1 MGHAGQ
7 MRERWSDYKAYVR
20 GGLICK
26 FDYCL
31 RQGDTFGNGGVHLP
45 VAGYDFL
52 SHILLVF
59 IGFSIRQIYVFLKR
73 FPIKYLTLP
82 S

>member
-1 MGHAGQ
+1 

-31 RQGDTFGNGGVHLP
+31 RQGDTFGNVELTQKITFIS
-45 VAGYDFL
+45 YWFLLDFQ
-52 SHILLVF
+52 SVKF
-59 IGFSIRQIYVFLKR
+59 TFF
-73 FPIKYLTLP
+73 
-82 S
+82 